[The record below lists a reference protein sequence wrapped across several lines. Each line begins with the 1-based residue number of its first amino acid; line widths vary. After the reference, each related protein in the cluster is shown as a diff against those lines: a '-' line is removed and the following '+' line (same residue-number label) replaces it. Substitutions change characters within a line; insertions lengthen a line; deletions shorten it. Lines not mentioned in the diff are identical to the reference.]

1 MWHPPLKPAIVAA
14 LLILLPWA
22 LHRLKKSWGIPA
34 RYYGLVLVS
43 SLLGLGMCKAPVTFL
58 DEAPIVG
65 FALVV
70 AVCLLPPLLVGYS
83 LQALSPPTHIPYW
96 ASILVL
102 VASCICTL
110 FILIAL
116 LMSQAGYIVG

>member
-1 MWHPPLKPAIVAA
+1 MWHPSLKLAIVAA
-14 LLILLPWA
+14 LLILLPWV
-22 LHRLKKSWGIPA
+22 LHLLKKRWGIPA

-43 SLLGLGMCKAPVTFL
+43 PLLVLGLSKAPVTFL
-58 DEAPIVG
+58 DKAPTAG

-70 AVCLLPPLLVGYS
+70 AVCLLPPLLLGYS
-83 LQALSPPTHIPYW
+83 LQALSPSTRIPYW
-96 ASILVL
+96 ASIPGLVVSSIL
-102 VASCICTL
+102 TL

>member
-22 LHRLKKSWGIPA
+22 LHLLKKRWGISA
-34 RYYGLVLVS
+34 RYYGLVFVS
-43 SLLGLGMCKAPVTFL
+43 PLLGLGLWKAPATFL
-58 DEAPIVG
+58 DKAPTAG

-70 AVCLLPPLLVGYS
+70 TVCLLPPLLLGYS
-83 LQALSPPTHIPYW
+83 LQALSLPTRIPYW
-96 ASILVL
+96 ASIPGL
-102 VASCICTL
+102 VASFIFTL

-116 LMSQAGYIVG
+116 LMSQAGYLVG